1 MTVLIENE
9 QLRALIS
16 EHGAELTSLVEKNSS
31 REYLW
36 NGDAKYWKRHA
47 PVLFPIE
54 GKLKDDKYFV
64 EGKEFHM
71 TQHGFA
77 RDSKF
82 SIVNQTLNSV
92 TLELCSDEQTK
103 TNYPY
108 DFSLKITYE
117 LVGNILK
124 TSYTVKN
131 TGTQTMYFGLGAH
144 PAFSTLL
151 ASGDRF
157 EDYVIETEPRT
168 MLLRIPLKNS
178 LIDPKNAYQ
187 EKCSPLEITH
197 ETFKDDA
204 LIYDLKQEKETF
216 ILKSKK
222 HGHGVSVS
230 SNDSKALGIWSSYP
244 AKGQFVCIEP
254 WWSVA
259 DTIDSDQ
266 DFKHKYYTNVL
277 KQSTEF
283 NASFDIKV
291 F

>member
-151 ASGDRF
+151 AAGDRF

-168 MLLRIPLKNS
+168 TLLRIPLKNS

-216 ILKSKK
+216 ILKSKNTAMAFPFQATIQRPWES
-222 HGHGVSVS
+222 GRLIRQRGNSYVS
-230 SNDSKALGIWSSYP
+230 SLG
-244 AKGQFVCIEP
+244 G
-254 WWSVA
+254 
-259 DTIDSDQ
+259 
-266 DFKHKYYTNVL
+266 
-277 KQSTEF
+277 
-283 NASFDIKV
+283 ASQIP
-291 F
+291 

>member
-54 GKLKDDKYFV
+54 GKLKDDTYFV
-64 EGKEFHM
+64 DRKEFHM

-77 RDSKF
+77 RDSEF
-82 SIVNQTLNSV
+82 SIVKQTPDSV
-92 TLELCSDEQTK
+92 MLELCSNEQTK
-103 TNYPY
+103 IDYPY

-151 ASGDRF
+151 AAGDRF

-168 MLLRIPLKNS
+168 TLLRIPLKNS

-277 KQSTEF
+277 EQSTEF